1 MPDERWSKGSLFNNF
16 GEITH
21 PTLNTEAALRLGS
34 FYSTFPKH
42 VNVLVNM
49 STWMKHIYEADTS
62 AGNDNNA
69 IEVEL
74 EKQVTMLS
82 LKTETRAMEI
92 ELKLPNP
99 EADSDDAWLTDDSA
113 DEFEH
118 DNIVAAAKVISDS
131 SVVNAAGNGVVNFLT
146 DTTSVLTFGLVA
158 GSKQGKQDK
167 VSTHDGNIITELVK
181 ENERLR
187 RKIKE
192 LESQLAVK

>member
-1 MPDERWSKGSLFNNF
+1 
-16 GEITH
+16 
-21 PTLNTEAALRLGS
+21 
-34 FYSTFPKH
+34 
-42 VNVLVNM
+42 
-49 STWMKHIYEADTS
+49 MKHIYEADTS
-62 AGNDNNA
+62 TGNDNNA

-99 EADSDDAWLTDDSA
+99 EADSDDAWLTDDDSA
-113 DEFEH
+113 DEFEQ
-118 DNIVAAAKVISDS
+118 DNIVAAAKAISDS

-146 DTTSVLTFGLVA
+146 DTTSVLTFGLVS
-158 GSKQGKQDK
+158 GSKQGKQEK
-167 VSTHDGNIITELVK
+167 VSTHDGNIIPELVK

-192 LESQLAVK
+192 LESQLAAK